1 MSLGGVLTDTAYLD
15 ASSTNIPASGGN
27 SISLIAAT
35 SKEVASML
43 ISSNVAVPF
52 YLTLGPVGSEENW
65 ILIPGYASIVVTLD
79 KFSITA
85 SKGVRIGARAFA
97 DAAATA
103 GLVTIN
109 LWS

>member
-52 YLTLGPVGSEENW
+52 
-65 ILIPGYASIVVTLD
+65 I
-79 KFSITA
+79 
-85 SKGVRIGARAFA
+85 
-97 DAAATA
+97 
-103 GLVTIN
+103 
-109 LWS
+109 